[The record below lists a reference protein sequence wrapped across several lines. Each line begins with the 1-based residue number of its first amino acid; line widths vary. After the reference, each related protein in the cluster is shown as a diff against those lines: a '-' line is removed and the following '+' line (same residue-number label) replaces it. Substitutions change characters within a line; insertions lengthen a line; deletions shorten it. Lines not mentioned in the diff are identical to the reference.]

1 MCCQVG
7 WSELIGVKC
16 VGVGYESTSGNATC
30 SGIQSWGLGG
40 EGEVIEVEIFLVVI
54 RFAWI
59 GSNIVA
65 DGGTGVAEIG
75 GVVAAV
81 MVHVGDVCLESDVG
95 VEVAY
100 MSEGLFPCV
109 EGMEDC
115 E

>member
-7 WSELIGVKC
+7 WSELIGVEC
-16 VGVGYESTSGNATC
+16 VGVGYESTLGNATC
-30 SGIQSWGLGG
+30 SGIQSWGLGS
-40 EGEVIEVEIFLVVI
+40 EGEVVEVETFFVVI
-54 RFAWI
+54 RCAWI

-65 DGGTGVAEIG
+65 DGGTGVIEIG

-81 MVHVGDVCLESDVG
+81 GVHVDDVCLESDVG

-100 MSEGLFPCV
+100 MSEGLFPGV
-109 EGMEDC
+109 EGVEDC